1 MNFESNKF
9 GEKNST
15 KREDTYAVD
24 TMDHAEESPGYSGKI
39 LKKSLSP
46 STISPSS
53 TPSTP
58 STSPILIAPWSSR
71 LSEQQEQPPRPLR
84 RQLGTKRK
92 SSPLFQSP
100 ERSSRV
106 KDGPTIS
113 ADLVD
118 YLYKK
123 NEKQLMIGSHSL
135 TQKQM
140 KDLVDKFTWL
150 SSDHINA
157 YFTILNS
164 EYGECV
170 YAFSTYFYAKLMK
183 GDEYSYSR
191 VIRWTK
197 KIDIFKKKLLFV
209 PININA
215 SHWILAVII
224 IKERKIE
231 LWDSLGIEWTANN
244 KFYKKTPQLDDHSC
258 GVFVC
263 MFAKLLSAGLND
275 DKVIKEAFDM
285 EKIKNFRI
293 LMAEEILYS
302 SKPFTAA
309 KESFDQEE

>member
-24 TMDHAEESPGYSGKI
+24 TMDHAEESPG
-39 LKKSLSP
+39 
-46 STISPSS
+46 
-53 TPSTP
+53 
-58 STSPILIAPWSSR
+58 
-71 LSEQQEQPPRPLR
+71 PLR

-231 LWDSLGIEWTANN
+231 LWDSLDKGIEWTANN

-309 KESFDQEE
+309 KESFDQEESD